1 MCWGN
6 YKAEKKDMAL
16 IRPTAEHRESL
27 KSIYKRYG
35 NQNFLEREVK
45 DIVSH
50 KVFRRLCIYDFVKD
64 EGKYKLVTPSS
75 KSNRENVHFVNIYR
89 LDLNDALVR
98 DYVDYNYL
106 ESDID
111 A

>member
-1 MCWGN
+1 
-6 YKAEKKDMAL
+6 MAL
-16 IRPTAEHRESL
+16 IRPTAEHRDGL

-45 DIVSH
+45 DVIPH
-50 KVFRRLCIYDFVKD
+50 KLFRKLCTYNFIKS
-64 EGKYKLVTPSS
+64 EGKYKLVTPSRAS
-75 KSNRENVHFVNIYR
+75 KRENIHFVNIYR

-98 DYVDYNYL
+98 DYVEYNYL
-106 ESDID
+106 ESELH